1 VECTVES
8 NAGVGSENI
17 YGAEFIFHPR
27 NTRSTVFTVRDV
39 PLEGT
44 HASLL
49 LERLRYLRAT
59 NIVGRHAISGISW
72 PMEMAAPIPRV
83 PPVTSAA
90 LMNLFVLFRTTLCC
104 LCTSFNALRLA

>member
-59 NIVGRHAISGISW
+59 NIVGRHARYPAFLGLWKWLHQSR
-72 PMEMAAPIPRV
+72 AY
-83 PPVTSAA
+83 
-90 LMNLFVLFRTTLCC
+90 
-104 LCTSFNALRLA
+104 RL